1 MCILIVLKCEK
12 RQKRQKSRHKMNIKE
27 NIDEIKKQLP
37 AQTRLVAVSKFHGV
51 DEILKAYQSGHKIF
65 GESRVQELIEK
76 QPNLPEDIE
85 WHFVGRLQRNK
96 VKFIVPFIDC
106 IHSVDSKRLL
116 LQIENQAADIDRVI
130 PCLLQIHI
138 AEEDTKTG
146 FTEEECLD
154 FLSKGKWREWS
165 HVQLVGVM
173 GMATYTDDQ
182 DVVRKEFSKLNAFFK
197 KAKERFFSESP
208 HFKEISMGMSS
219 DYNIATEEG
228 STLIRVGSKIFGE
241 RE

>member
-1 MCILIVLKCEK
+1 
-12 RQKRQKSRHKMNIKE
+12 MNIKE

-37 AQTRLVAVSKFHGV
+37 ASTRLVAVSKFHGV
-51 DEILKAYQSGHKIF
+51 DEILNAYESGQRIF
-65 GESRVQELIEK
+65 GESRVQELTEK
-76 QPNLPEDIE
+76 HPSLPKDIE

-106 IHSVDSKRLL
+106 IHSVDSKKLL
-116 LQIENQAADIDRVI
+116 LQIENQAAEVDRVI

-146 FTEEECLD
+146 FTEEECWSL
-154 FLSKGKWREWS
+154 LSKGKWREWS
-165 HVQLVGVM
+165 HIQISGVM
-173 GMATYTDDQ
+173 GMATYTDDEAII
-182 DVVRKEFSKLNAFFK
+182 RREFAKLNAFFK
-197 KAKERFFSESP
+197 KVKEHFFKDNP

-219 DYNIATEEG
+219 DYKIAAEEG

>member
-1 MCILIVLKCEK
+1 MSIHIVLKCVK
-12 RQKRQKSRHKMNIKE
+12 KKKTKKNQHKMNIKE

-37 AQTRLVAVSKFHGV
+37 ANTRLVAVSKFHGV
-51 DEILKAYQSGHKIF
+51 DEILKAYESGHKIF

-76 QPNLPEDIE
+76 QPSMPEDIQ

-116 LQIENQAADIDRVI
+116 LQIEKQAVEIDRVI

-138 AEEDTKTG
+138 AEEDSKTG
-146 FTEEECLD
+146 FTEEECWN

-165 HVQLVGVM
+165 HIQLSGVM
-173 GMATYTDDQ
+173 GMATYTDDE
-182 DVVRKEFSKLNAFFK
+182 DVVRKEFVKLNAFFNK
-197 KAKERFFSESP
+197 VKEHFFADSP

-219 DYNIATEEG
+219 DYKIALEEG

>member
-1 MCILIVLKCEK
+1 MSIEK
-12 RQKRQKSRHKMNIKE
+12 

-37 AQTRLVAVSKFHGV
+37 ADTRLVAVSKFHGV
-51 DEILKAYQSGHKIF
+51 DQILKAYESGHKIF
-65 GESRVQELIEK
+65 GESRVQELTEK
-76 QPNLPEDIE
+76 QPSLPEDIE

-96 VKFIVPFIDC
+96 VKYIVPFIGC

-116 LQIENQAADIDRVI
+116 LQIENQAADVNRVI

-146 FTEEECLD
+146 FTQEECWD

-165 HVQLVGVM
+165 HIQLSGVM
-173 GMATYTDDQ
+173 GMATYTDDEAII
-182 DVVRKEFSKLNAFFK
+182 RTEFAKLNAFFK
-197 KAKERFFSESP
+197 KLKEHFFTDSP
-208 HFKEISMGMSS
+208 HFNEISMGMSS
-219 DYNIATEEG
+219 DYKIATEEG